1 MYAAKS
7 KKKKNPVWHICF
19 CYELCLFFSLCL
31 FGSLLLFCVLLW
43 RVFSREE
50 VSAGR
55 AGCGKKADPYGQ
67 RLAMLFKRIT
77 LTDSRFRW
85 LFMTQ
90 VQILQ

>member
-7 KKKKNPVWHICF
+7 KKKKIQFGTSVSVMN
-19 CYELCLFFSLCL
+19 YAFFSLCL